1 MRGEPAMRAALAPL
15 TKLTVFTLVTALAT
29 GVLAMTIAGTTLTGH
44 TAYLARF
51 TDVSGL
57 LVGDDVRIA
66 GVRVGSVE
74 SVDLVD
80 RRIAQVG
87 FTVDTG
93 VRLPASVTASVLY
106 KNLIGQRYLGLE
118 RGPGPPGQTLAPGG
132 LIPLQRTTPPLNLTV
147 LFNGF
152 KPLLA
157 GLDPVQLNRLSF
169 EIVQVL
175 QGQGGTV
182 ESLLASTSSLTADL
196 ADRDRVL
203 GEVIANLNAVL
214 DTVNARDEQLSALIA
229 ALQRLVSGLAADR
242 EPIGRAVSSLDQLA
256 GTTAG
261 LVGQAR
267 PLVRDDVAA
276 LGQVAG
282 TLAGS
287 EQLLDGVLQYLP
299 EKLNTLSRTASYGS
313 WFNFYLCGVQGS
325 VSVPLTSPP
334 PGRTLVV
341 PLTSPPPAARCS
353 R

>member
-1 MRGEPAMRAALAPL
+1 MRGVLAPL

-29 GVLAMTIAGTTLTGH
+29 GVLAMTIANTTLTGR

-74 SVDLVD
+74 SVELVD

-93 VRLPASVTASVLY
+93 VRLPSSVTATVLY

-118 RGPGPPGQTLAPGG
+118 RGPGPPGETLAPGG
-132 LIPLQRTTPPLNLTV
+132 LIPLERTTPPVNLTV

-157 GLDPVQLNRLSF
+157 GLDPDQINRLSF

-203 GEVIANLNAVL
+203 GEVITNLNAVL
-214 DTVNARDEQLSALIA
+214 DTVNARDEQLTALIVQ
-229 ALQRLVSGLAADR
+229 LQRLVSGLAADR
-242 EPIGRAVSSLDQLA
+242 EPIGRAISSLDQLA

-261 LVGQAR
+261 LVGEAR

-287 EQLLDGVLQYLP
+287 EQMIDGMLQFLP

-313 WFNFYLCGVQGS
+313 WFNFYLCGMQGS
-325 VSVPLTSPP
+325 VSVPLADQP
-334 PGRTLVV
+334 LVV